1 MVIGFVY
8 YLFTLFQSNDCPQ
21 YPVILF
27 GACCGFVGS
36 LIDSFLGAT
45 CQATYYSPERKAIVR
60 NPREVEGRVERICGM
75 DILSNEAVNFVSIA
89 ATMAT
94 MAALFPWIY
103 W

>member
-1 MVIGFVY
+1 MVIGLVY
-8 YLFTLFQSNDCPQ
+8 YLFAILQPHQCHQ

-36 LIDSFLGAT
+36 LIDSLLGAT
-45 CQATYYSPERKAIVR
+45 CQATYYSPEKKAIVR
-60 NPREVEGRVERICGM
+60 DPRDVAGRVDHISGL
-75 DILSNEAVNFVSIA
+75 DLLSNEAVNFVSIA
-89 ATMAT
+89 ATMVT